1 MSGKRDDNDDD
12 DEFSDQLDEFDQ
24 SMEDPSPK
32 GKKVPGYP
40 RLYIFYL
47 FSEIEYMYMRRR

>member
-1 MSGKRDDNDDD
+1 MSGKRDDDDDDD

-40 RLYIFYL
+40 RLHIFLSIFWNRIYV
-47 FSEIEYMYMRRR
+47 YA

>member
-1 MSGKRDDNDDD
+1 MSGKRDDDDD

-40 RLYIFYL
+40 RLHIFLSIFWNRIYV
-47 FSEIEYMYMRRR
+47 YA